1 MGPRVLSSLT
11 NALWEASPGYR
22 CFCRY
27 APFVAFTLL
36 IAFVAA
42 GCGPR
47 RRATIA
53 VPPTPPSQPTPS
65 ASSRPPAPSTP
76 VVPGSYVEQ
85 GVASWYGYPFDGRR
99 AADGE
104 VYDMKQP
111 VAAHRTL
118 PFGSVV
124 RVTNL
129 RNGLTTDVRIIDRGP
144 FAKGRI
150 IDLSFAAAKLIDMV
164 GTGTAQVRVELI
176 SSPSAPAAGYFCVQI
191 GAFQQRENAER
202 LRDQLLPTYPVALQ
216 EYDNAVGHFYRVRVG
231 REPSQETAQK
241 LAATLA
247 SQEKVETFVVRLD
260 DVPNA
265 K

>member
-1 MGPRVLSSLT
+1 MWPRVLSSLP
-11 NALWEASPGYR
+11 NALWKALPGYR
-22 CFCRY
+22 RLRRY
-27 APFVAFTLL
+27 ASSIAFALL
-36 IAFVAA
+36 IAFIAV
-42 GCGPR
+42 GCAPG

-53 VPPTPPSQPTPS
+53 VPP
-65 ASSRPPAPSTP
+65 APSSLPTP

-85 GVASWYGYPFDGRR
+85 GVASWYGYPFDGKR

-129 RNGLTTDVRIIDRGP
+129 RNGLATNVRIIDRGP

-176 SSPSAPAAGYFCVQI
+176 SSPSSPGAGYFCVQI
-191 GAFQQRENAER
+191 GAFEQRENAER
-202 LRDQLLPTYPVALQ
+202 LRDQLLPSYPVVLQ

-231 REPSQETAQK
+231 REPSQEGAQK

-247 SQEKVETFVVRLD
+247 SQEKIETFVVRLD
-260 DVPNA
+260 DVANA
-265 K
+265 R